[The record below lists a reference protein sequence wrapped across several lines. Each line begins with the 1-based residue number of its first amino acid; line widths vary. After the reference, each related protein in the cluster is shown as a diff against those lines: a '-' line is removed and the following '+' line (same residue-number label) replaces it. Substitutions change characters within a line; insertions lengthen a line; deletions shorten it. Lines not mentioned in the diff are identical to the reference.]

1 MKRRFVHFIAISSI
15 FCSLYAYADIWEPP
29 AGYYQSASGGGTVL
43 KSQLA
48 SIMSSGHIQRNYGD
62 FRYSAAITD
71 QVPNNLNNLF
81 LCYTGSSVR
90 SAWDSGATWN
100 REHVWPESRQPGSVS
115 NSSKGNLGDPH
126 SLRPCNPS
134 VNSSRSNKPFSGA
147 DLTGSYRHNG
157 SYYFPGDFD
166 KGNIA
171 RSLFYSSVRYNMT
184 LVNGFPGG
192 YDMGDLASLLR
203 WHYMDPP
210 DTFERRRNHTIYSRD
225 YNPSY
230 YTGNRNAFIDHPEYA
245 WSVLGG
251 DDNDTLLY
259 VGSSFNS
266 DGSSEITVELGAV
279 SIYSERLFADV
290 PIVLHKTGNDGTY
303 FKIITS
309 ENAICEGVPEGYAFD
324 YGEQNITLN
333 INIKNIPA
341 QPGRYIDMITI
352 DNLDVCGNS
361 PAGRGSRDS
370 NDVIIVTYTVLA
382 ADLTDDGH
390 VNIDDLLTLADNWLQ
405 VVPELN
411 IADGVYEEP
420 GIINMVDFSI
430 LASEWGGI

>member
-1 MKRRFVHFIAISSI
+1 MKRILCFIVITLML
-15 FCSLYAYADIWEPP
+15 CSLYADADTWAPP
-29 AGYYQSASGGGTVL
+29 AGYYDSASGSGVVL
-43 KSQLA
+43 KNRLA

-62 FRYSAAITD
+62 FRYSAAVTD
-71 QVPNNLNNLF
+71 QDPDNLSHLF
-81 LCYTGSSVR
+81 LCYTGASVR

-126 SLRPCNPS
+126 SLLPCNPS
-134 VNSSRSNKPFSGA
+134 VNSSRSNKPFGGA
-147 DLTGSYRHNG
+147 NLTGINRHNG
-157 SYYFPGDFD
+157 SYYFPGDLD
-166 KGNIA
+166 KGDVA

-192 YDMGDLASLLR
+192 YNMGDLASLLR

-210 DTFERRRNHTIYSRD
+210 DTFERRRNHTIFSRD

-230 YTGNRNAFIDHPEYA
+230 YTGNRNAFIDHPEYV
-245 WSVLGG
+245 WSVFGG

-259 VGSSFNS
+259 IGSSVNN
-266 DGSSEITVELGAV
+266 DGSSEITVELGAL
-279 SIYSERLFADV
+279 RLGSGNLFTDV
-290 PIVLHKTGNDGTY
+290 PIVLHKTGDDGTY
-303 FKIITS
+303 YKIMTS
-309 ENAICEGVPEGYAFD
+309 ENAKCNGVPEGCAFD
-324 YGEQNITLN
+324 YGEQSIVLN
-333 INIKNIPA
+333 LNIKNIPT
-341 QPGRYIDMITI
+341 QSGHYVDTVTI

-361 PAGRGSRDS
+361 PTGRGSRDG
-370 NDVIIVTYTVLA
+370 NDVIVISYTLLA
-382 ADLTDDGH
+382 ADVTDDGR
-390 VNIDDLLTLADNWLQ
+390 IDLYDLLALADNWLE

-411 IADGVYEEP
+411 IADSVYDEP